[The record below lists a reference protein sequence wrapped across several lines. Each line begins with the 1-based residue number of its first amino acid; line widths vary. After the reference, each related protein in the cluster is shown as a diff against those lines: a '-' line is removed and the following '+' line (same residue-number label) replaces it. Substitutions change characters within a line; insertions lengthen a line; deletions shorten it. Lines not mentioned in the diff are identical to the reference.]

1 MMLERFE
8 DWWHA
13 HRDARQ
19 HALMPLLE
27 RIERIDATIRAWVC
41 VVPQWPAAD
50 GPLADIPFGVK
61 DIIETADLPTG
72 YGSPLYAGRQGT
84 TDADIVTRLRRLG
97 GLLLG
102 KTTSCPFACRTPTE
116 TRNPRNLAHTPG
128 GSSAGSAAAVAASMV
143 PLAIG
148 TQTHGSVLRPASYC
162 GVTGFKPTYGLVS
175 NEGVLPVARTL
186 DTLGFFTHTPDGMSL
201 LWQALGYEVE
211 RPASAVVFGLPDPPL
226 DVDPAMRSA
235 FDEAVATLRATGHEV
250 RPVPLAPLLSTMP
263 PENRIVEFY
272 EGARVHEARF
282 REHGDRLG
290 DVAEMVREGLR
301 IPAARYDAALAF
313 IAECR
318 DTLSQQFTST
328 QVIVTPAATGPAP
341 SGFASTGDARM
352 NSPWTALG
360 TPAITV
366 PMPVRSDALPL
377 GLQLASAWGTDGQL
391 LATASAVSQALDT
404 AGRKA
409 GA

>member
-1 MMLERFE
+1 MLERFE

-13 HRDARQ
+13 DREARQ
-19 HALMPLLE
+19 QALVPLLE
-27 RIERIDATIRAWVC
+27 RVERVDPTIRAWVC
-41 VVPQWPAAD
+41 VVPQWPEAD
-50 GPLADIPFGVK
+50 GPLSGIPFGVK
-61 DIIETADLPTG
+61 DIIETAGLPTE
-72 YGSPLYAGRQGT
+72 YGSPLYKGRQGAI
-84 TDADIVTRLRRLG
+84 DADIVTRLRRLG

-102 KTTSCPFACRTPTE
+102 KTTSCPFACRTPTV

-143 PLAIG
+143 PFALG

-186 DTLGFFTHTPDGMSL
+186 DTLGFFTHTPEGMSL
-201 LWQALGYEVE
+201 LWEALGYGVE
-211 RPASAVVFGLPDPPL
+211 RAPSVVFGVPDPPL
-226 DVDPAMRSA
+226 NVDPPMRDA
-235 FDEAVATLRATGHEV
+235 FDEVVAKLLARGFAVQPA
-250 RPVPLAPLLSTMP
+250 PIAPLLATMP
-263 PENRIVEFY
+263 RENRIVECY

-282 REHGDRLG
+282 REHVDRLG

-301 IPAARYDAALAF
+301 IPAARYDAALAY

-318 DTLSQQFTST
+318 ETLTQQFGQTP
-328 QVIVTPAATGPAP
+328 VILTPAATGPAP
-341 SGFASTGDARM
+341 AGFSSTGDARM

-366 PMPVRSDALPL
+366 PMPVRADALPL
-377 GLQLASAWGTDGQL
+377 GLQLASACGTDGRL
-391 LATASAVSQALDT
+391 LATASIVSRALDT
-404 AGRKA
+404 AGREA

>member
-1 MMLERFE
+1 MLERFE

-13 HRDARQ
+13 DREARQ
-19 HALMPLLE
+19 QALMPLLE
-27 RIERIDATIRAWVC
+27 RIERVDATIRAWVC

-61 DIIETADLPTG
+61 DIIETADLPTE
-72 YGSPLYAGRQGT
+72 YGSPLYKGRQGT
-84 TDADIVTRLRRLG
+84 LDADIVVRLRRLG

-102 KTTSCPFACRTPTE
+102 KTTSCAFACRTPTE
-116 TRNPRNLAHTPG
+116 TRNPHNVAHTPG

-143 PLAIG
+143 PFAIG

-201 LWQALGYEVE
+201 LWEALGYDVDQPVSSVAYGVPDL
-211 RPASAVVFGLPDPPL
+211 PA
-226 DVDPAMRSA
+226 DVDPLMRDA
-235 FDEAVATLRATGHEV
+235 FDEAVSTLRGRGHDMQ
-250 RPVPLAPLLSTMP
+250 PVPIAPLLATMP
-263 PENRIVEFY
+263 RENRIVEFY
-272 EGARVHEARF
+272 EAARVHERRF
-282 REHGDRLG
+282 REHGDGLG

-318 DTLSQQFTST
+318 ETLSQQFTRT
-328 QVIVTPAATGPAP
+328 PVIVTPAATGPAP
-341 SGFASTGDARM
+341 VGFASTGDARM

-366 PMPVRSDALPL
+366 PMAVRSGALPL
-377 GLQLASAWGTDGQL
+377 GLQLASAWGTDGRL
-391 LATASAVSQALDT
+391 LATATTVAQALET
-404 AGRKA
+404 ASRKA
-409 GA
+409 DA

>member
-1 MMLERFE
+1 MLERFE
-8 DWWHA
+8 EWYQAD
-13 HRDARQ
+13 RDARQ
-19 HALMPLLE
+19 QALMPLLE
-27 RIERIDATIRAWVC
+27 RIERLDATIRAWEC
-41 VVPQWPAAD
+41 LVPQWPATD

-84 TDADIVTRLRRLG
+84 IEADIVARLRGLG

-102 KTTSCPFACRTPTE
+102 KTTSCAFACRTPTA
-116 TRNPRNLAHTPG
+116 TRNPRNTAHTPG

-143 PLAIG
+143 PFAVG
-148 TQTHGSVLRPASYC
+148 TQTHGSVVRPASYC
-162 GVTGFKPTYGLVS
+162 GVTGFKPTYALVS

-201 LWQALGYEVE
+201 LWGALGYRVE
-211 RPASAVVFGLPDPPL
+211 PASAELYGVPDPPL
-226 DVDPAMRSA
+226 DVEPLMRDA
-235 FDEAVATLRATGHEV
+235 FEEVVTTLRTTGHDV
-250 RPVPLAPLLSTMP
+250 QPLPIAPLLATMP
-263 PENRIVEFY
+263 RENRIVEFY

-318 DTLSQQFTST
+318 ETLAHQFTQT
-328 QVIVTPAATGPAP
+328 PVILTPAATGPAP
-341 SGFASTGDARM
+341 QGFGSTGDARM

-366 PMPVRSDALPL
+366 PMPVRPDELPL
-377 GLQLASAWGTDGQL
+377 GLQLASAWGTDGHL
-391 LATASAVSQALDT
+391 LATASTVAQTLRT
-404 AGRKA
+404 AGWRA